1 MRSEVLPPQHFGSLT
16 RRRFMIGTAGLTGL
30 AVTGCAGG
38 DVFAADGV
46 PLRFWNLFGGG
57 DGVNLLAML
66 DAFRAANPDVALE
79 AVTLAWGP
87 PYYTKL
93 AMASAGG
100 RAPDVA
106 ILHLSRM
113 PAFAPAGLLDPF
125 NLELLAEVG
134 VRPGDFP
141 SAIWESGQYNGQ
153 TYAIPL
159 DTHPLV
165 MYYNVDV
172 CRQAGLL
179 DANGR
184 LRTLTGPDE
193 IIEAFLAAKRVTGA
207 HGVSIETFGAGA
219 VSPWRLFWTL
229 YRQLGAELRLD
240 GPRLVIDD
248 AKALQALEFM
258 ERLATTGAAV
268 TEVDYQGS
276 VALFASGRAGFHW
289 NGEWEVTSF
298 ETTKTPF
305 SMTRFPSVFNGSAVV
320 EADAHTFVL
329 PRRRDRGGDAE
340 RAAYRFIAFML
351 KNSVTW
357 AKGGHIPAYRPVAES
372 AEYLALDPQSF
383 YRSVADEVELD
394 PPAWFSGSGSVLET
408 ETGAAFSTVLTG
420 RGSARQGL
428 DQAKSALQKLIDT
441 PSPV

>member
-1 MRSEVLPPQHFGSLT
+1 MT
-16 RRRFMIGTAGLTGL
+16 ATAAGL
-30 AVTGCAGG
+30 AASGCAGS
-38 DVFAADGV
+38 DLFAGSGT

-93 AMASAGG
+93 AMAAAGG

-125 NLELLAEVG
+125 DLDLLAEVG
-134 VRPGDFP
+134 LRPDDFP
-141 SAIWESGQYNGQ
+141 PDIWESGGYQGR

-159 DTHPLV
+159 DTHPFV

-179 DANGR
+179 GADGR
-184 LRTLTGPDE
+184 LRPLTGADQ
-193 IIEAFLAAKRVTGA
+193 IIDAFLAAKRVTGA
-207 HGVSIETFGAGA
+207 YGVSVETFGPGA

-229 YRQLGAELRLD
+229 YRQLGGELRLD
-240 GPRLVIDD
+240 SSRLVIDD
-248 AKALQALEFM
+248 GKALRSLEFM
-258 ERLATTGAAV
+258 QRLSSTGAAV
-268 TEVDYQGS
+268 TQVDYQGS
-276 VALFASGRAGFHW
+276 VALFASGKAGFHW
-289 NGEWEVTSF
+289 NGEWEVSSF
-298 ETTKTPF
+298 VTTKTPF
-305 SMTRFPSVFNGSAVV
+305 SMTRFPAVWGESAVAQ
-320 EADAHTFVL
+320 ADAHTFVL
-329 PRRRDRGGDAE
+329 PRRRGRGGDAE
-340 RAAYRFIAFML
+340 RAAYRFIAHLL
-351 KNSVTW
+351 KDSVTW

-372 AEYLALDPQSF
+372 GEYLALDPQSF
-383 YRSVADEVELD
+383 YRAVADEVVLD

-408 ETGAAFSTVLTG
+408 ETGAAFSSVLTG
-420 RGSARQGL
+420 RGTAAQAL
-428 DQAKSALQKLIDT
+428 AQAKSALQKLIDT